1 MKKWEAKQIIR
12 ERYGDTIRGRHIDN
26 MSEAQLV
33 TIASCI
39 LERENDEVFNI
50 SAYISKGFVECSNK
64 RKYYYNDKGQL
75 CITNDAG
82 EEEIVDEDSL
92 DDEKEV
98 K

>member
-26 MSEAQLV
+26 MSEAQLITV
-33 TIASCI
+33 ARAI
-39 LERENDEVFNI
+39 LERENDEVYNI
-50 SAYISKGFVECSNK
+50 SAYISKGFVKCSNE

-92 DDEKEV
+92 DDEE
-98 K
+98 

>member
-26 MSEAQLV
+26 MSEAQLITV
-33 TIASCI
+33 ARAI
-39 LERENDEVFNI
+39 LERENDEVYNI
-50 SAYISKGFVECSNK
+50 SAYISKGFVECSNE

-92 DDEKEV
+92 NDEE
-98 K
+98 

>member
-26 MSEAQLV
+26 MSEAQLITV
-33 TIASCI
+33 ARAI
-39 LERENDEVFNI
+39 LERMNDEVFNI
-50 SAYISKGFVECSNK
+50 SAYIEKGFVTTSSN
-64 RKYYYNDKGQL
+64 RSYYYNSNNQL
-75 CITNDAG
+75 CIRNDAG